1 MKVVIDKSDRL
12 LRAPQALMGS
22 MRITEKLL
30 KRRGLEY
37 IDLDSVVPELPD
49 YQPFIEKLKQSG
61 LHDVTVADNTEI
73 ISLKESLALMYQ
85 NIYGRK
91 LNPVKDIAVTPGN
104 HLTAILLCLALANSS
119 DVVALPDPGL
129 TLYRMAAVMAGAEPK
144 TYPLLE
150 KNDYLPNISA
160 LFEPPPK
167 NLKLVFLNY
176 PHNPTGAEAELY
188 FYRNLVNQL
197 RYDNILIVL
206 DSPFCGS
213 CEPSIELPLQ
223 LKKATHL
230 FLELHSFGF
239 PYGLEGMGFAIG
251 HRGAIA
257 NLEQIIKASGYYPTR
272 SQVKYALNALE
283 FHDQLSE
290 CFIRTISE
298 RRNLLVNGLKEIG
311 WNVRAGRLAPFVW
324 AKVPPWATSVGFARK
339 MFVRTGVW
347 TRPGTDFGENGEG
360 RLRISLTASNTIISR
375 ALENISEKR
384 SMFRKKGN

>member
-239 PYGLEGMGFAIG
+239 PFGLEGMGFAIG

-298 RRNLLVNGLKEIG
+298 RRSLLVNGLKEIG